1 MTKNP
6 NNNESN
12 NQVTNLNNGQQYLIS
27 RLNKILDHPIMSDM
41 LADEMIKMIETWKDT
56 AKERELKK
64 IEEQIAQLEELK
76 KSLQ

>member
-1 MTKNP
+1 MTTKTND
-6 NNNESN
+6 ESN